1 MGYLQYLRHTLVF
14 LLAAK
19 AYKSKSLTNLGIL
32 ASIATGLVHTFHPW
46 IIMFVL
52 LAGFYLPSS
61 KFTKLK
67 ADVKAKLT
75 VTADKSAAAA
85 AKTGGSGSTTKE
97 GGEGPRSHIQVFANS
112 IVATLLI
119 ALHMAVRPNLATT
132 RCWSKDH
139 LVVGIVAQYAAVT
152 ADTWSSELGILST
165 SNPILITTLR
175 PCPKGTNG
183 GVSPLGLGVAIAAGA
198 YIGLLA
204 MVFLPICPGTWTILG
219 RLGFIGFMAGM
230 GLFGSLLDSVLGAL
244 FQKSVVNEKGLII
257 EAEGGGVLELG
268 DEAADQ
274 EKQKVISGGLNL
286 LTNNQVNLL
295 MAFLTSVTSM
305 VLWRLVY

>member
-1 MGYLQYLRHTLVF
+1 MSYLQYLRHSLVF

-75 VTADKSAAAA
+75 VTAEAAE
-85 AKTGGSGSTTKE
+85 GSGTKD

-119 ALHMAVRPNLATT
+119 VLHMAARSNVST

-139 LVVGIVAQYAAVT
+139 LIVGIVAQYAAVT

-183 GVSPLGLGVAIAAGA
+183 GVSPLGLGVAVAAGA
-198 YIGLLA
+198 YIGVLA
-204 MVFLPICPGTWTILG
+204 MVFLPVCPNWTVAG
-219 RLGFIGFMAGM
+219 RLGFVGFTAGL
-230 GLFGSLLDSVLGAL
+230 GLYGSVLDSLLGAL

-257 EAEGGGVLELG
+257 EAEGGGALELSL
-268 DEAADQ
+268 EAAER
-274 EKQKVISGGLNL
+274 EKVKVISGGLNL

-295 MAFLTSVTSM
+295 MAALTSVTAM
-305 VLWRLVY
+305 VIWRLVY